1 VADKDDALTQVA
13 CCDAHRISDVM
24 PLRFC
29 GIGDAEQRRDDDAA
43 PALFELASNR
53 QPARGSH
60 ERAVNENER

>member
-29 GIGDAEQRRDDDAA
+29 GIGDAE
-43 PALFELASNR
+43 
-53 QPARGSH
+53 
-60 ERAVNENER
+60 